1 MRTGVDSRRSSKRR
15 PTLRSGTRLSAR
27 SLSTRSAAVNAETAS
42 VLPTNTTV
50 DGPPPDT
57 HAKPPRL
64 RPFPVAS
71 RGPRRFVDALFY
83 HFGILYLN
91 LRVSTSVYIL
101 SFWCFKF
108 LMPFIIKGT
117 FIIKLKLVIANSP
130 NNRWA
135 NRVRG

>member
-1 MRTGVDSRRSSKRR
+1 M
-15 PTLRSGTRLSAR
+15 
-27 SLSTRSAAVNAETAS
+27 
-42 VLPTNTTV
+42 
-50 DGPPPDT
+50 GPPPHT

-71 RGPRRFVDALFY
+71 RSPRRFGDALFY
-83 HFGILYLN
+83 HFGILYLD
-91 LRVSTSVYIL
+91 LRVSISVYIL

-108 LMPFIIKGT
+108 LVPFIIIIKGT